1 MRNFI
6 RSTTLLAPLVAA
18 TLLAGCGS
26 TGVGDILGGGS
37 TSDRNDDGT
46 YDQRIDNV
54 RGTIESVN
62 TRDRTIIV
70 DAESTGYSS
79 NLRNGGDEV
88 VLSYDDSTTVEFQGR
103 TFRPEDLERGDRIL
117 AEVDSSYRSNTS
129 FRVQEIQVL
138 YDVSGGTGST
148 SGNGGYNDTYN
159 DSLGDRD
166 IRGTVRYIDTRDR
179 TVEIQTSSSAR
190 GFSSGSTGSTGST
203 SSGVVV
209 VHYDSQT
216 VVEFEGRR
224 YEPENLERGDEVEVE
239 VREVGGRLMAEEIL
253 VVGDARSR

>member
-37 TSDRNDDGT
+37 TSDRNDPSE
-46 YDQRIDNV
+46 QRIDNV
-54 RGTIESVN
+54 RGTVESVN
-62 TRDRTIIV
+62 TRDRTIVV
-70 DAESTGYSS
+70 DVESTGYSN
-79 NLRNGGDEV
+79 NLRNGDEEV

-117 AEVDSSYRSNTS
+117 AEVDSAYRSSST
-129 FRVQEIQVL
+129 FRVGEIQVL

-148 SGNGGYNDTYN
+148 SGAYDDRYDN
-159 DSLGDRD
+159 DSLADRD
-166 IRGTVRYIDTRDR
+166 VRGTVSYIDTRGR
-179 TVEIQTSSSAR
+179 TLEIQTSSAR
-190 GFSSGSTGSTGST
+190 GFSSGGSTGRT
-203 SSGVVV
+203 GTVV

-224 YEPENLERGDEVEVE
+224 YQPENLERGDEVEVE

>member
-6 RSTTLLAPLVAA
+6 RSTTLFAPLVAA

-26 TGVGDILGGGS
+26 TGIGDILGGGS
-37 TSDRNDDGT
+37 STGDRNDDGT

-62 TRDRTIIV
+62 TRDRTIVV
-70 DAESTGYSS
+70 DAESTGYSN

-103 TFRPEDLERGDRIL
+103 TFRPDDLERGDRIL
-117 AEVDSSYRSNTS
+117 AEVDSSSRSSSS

-138 YDVSGGTGST
+138 YDVSGGNGST
-148 SGNGGYNDTYN
+148 NDGYNDNDSYN
-159 DSLGDRD
+159 DSLADRD
-166 IRGTVRYIDTRDR
+166 VRGTVRYIDTRDR
-179 TVEIQTSSSAR
+179 TVEIDTSSSAR
-190 GFSSGSTGSTGST
+190 GFSSGGSTGST

-224 YEPENLERGDEVEVE
+224 YQPENLERGDEVEVE
-239 VREVGGRLMAEEIL
+239 VREVGGRLMAEEIQ

>member
-1 MRNFI
+1 MKNFI

-37 TSDRNDDGT
+37 TSDRNDPSE
-46 YDQRIDNV
+46 QRIDNV
-54 RGTIESVN
+54 RGTVESVN
-62 TRDRTIIV
+62 TRDRTIVV
-70 DAESTGYSS
+70 DVESTGYSN
-79 NLRNGGDEV
+79 NLRNGDEEV

-117 AEVDSSYRSNTS
+117 AEVDSAYRSSST
-129 FRVQEIQVL
+129 FRVDEIQVL

-148 SGNGGYNDTYN
+148 SGAYDDDDDRYDNSLANDV
-159 DSLGDRD
+159 
-166 IRGTVRYIDTRDR
+166 RGTVSYIDTRAR
-179 TVEIQTSSSAR
+179 TLEIQTSSAR
-190 GFSSGSTGSTGST
+190 GFSSGSTGSTGRT
-203 SSGVVV
+203 GTVV

-224 YEPENLERGDEVEVE
+224 YQPENLERGDEVEVE